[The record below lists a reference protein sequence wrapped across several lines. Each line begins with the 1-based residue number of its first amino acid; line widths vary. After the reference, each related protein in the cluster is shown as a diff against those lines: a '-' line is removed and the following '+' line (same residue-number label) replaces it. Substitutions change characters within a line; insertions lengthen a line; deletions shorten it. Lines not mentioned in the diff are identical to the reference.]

1 MTMDLSKLP
10 PPAVLLKSAQ
20 AQAQCAKL
28 IKSES
33 IELNRGLQ
41 SNVPPLGY
49 VNLLGTDFLR
59 TLMSI
64 DESTWLD
71 GGCGHLRAQVDGA
84 TRYRTWLPR
93 LPSMVAVTTIL
104 DEATISAA
112 AFLGVVYEQLKSA
125 TFSLIR
131 GSVEL
136 LDDGK
141 VTDVALIS
149 DVMGDFAY
157 SQHPDQVLA
166 RYASM
171 LRRGGQAFVYRPCS
185 CNMHVSDGN
194 DQQWSFEELEAWLLS
209 FSGVRTT
216 FTECAFGGRI
226 IHMERLDDP
235 VVVPP
240 LEPLLYIPGNP
251 PIRIFRPATATA
263 RA

>member
-1 MTMDLSKLP
+1 MDLSKLP

-59 TLMSI
+59 TLMSL

-71 GGCGHLRAQVDGA
+71 GGCGHLRAQVDGV
-84 TRYRTWLPR
+84 TRYRAWLPR
-93 LPSMVAVTTIL
+93 LPSMVAVTTIV
-104 DEATISAA
+104 DEETISSA
-112 AFLGVVYEQLKSA
+112 AFLSVVYGQLKST
-125 TFSLIR
+125 TFGLIR

-136 LDDGK
+136 LDGGK
-141 VTDVALIS
+141 VKDVALIS

-157 SQHPDQVLA
+157 SQRPDQVLA
-166 RYASM
+166 KYVSM
-171 LRRGGQAFVYRPCS
+171 LRPGGQAFVYRPCS

-194 DQQWSFEELEAWLLS
+194 DQRWSVEELETWLHR
-209 FSGVRTT
+209 FRGVRIT
-216 FTECAFGGRI
+216 FAECVFGGRVI
-226 IHMERLDDP
+226 RMERLDDP
-235 VVVPP
+235 VDVPP

-251 PIRIFRPATATA
+251 PIRIFRPAIAAA

>member
-71 GGCGHLRAQVDGA
+71 GGCGHLRAQVDGV

-93 LPSMVAVTTIL
+93 LPSMVATTTIL
-104 DEATISAA
+104 DEETISAA

-171 LRRGGQAFVYRPCS
+171 LRRGGQAFLYRPCS

-251 PIRIFRPATATA
+251 PIRIFRPAIAAA

>member
-1 MTMDLSKLP
+1 MDLSKLP
-10 PPAVLLKSAQ
+10 SPAVVLKSPQ

-59 TLMSI
+59 TLMSL

-71 GGCGHLRAQVDGA
+71 GGCGHLRAQVDGV
-84 TRYRTWLPR
+84 TRYRAWLPR

-104 DEATISAA
+104 DEDTLSAA
-112 AFLGVVYEQLKSA
+112 AFLSVVYEQLKSA
-125 TFSLIR
+125 TFALMR

-141 VTDVALIS
+141 VKDVALIS

-166 RYASM
+166 KYVSM

-185 CNMHVSDGN
+185 CNMYVSDGD
-194 DQQWSFEELEAWLLS
+194 DQLWSFKELETWLDS
-209 FSGVRTT
+209 FGGVRTT
-216 FTECAFGGRI
+216 FTECVFGGRLI
-226 IHMERLDDP
+226 RMERLDDP
-235 VVVPP
+235 ADVPP
-240 LEPLLYIPGNP
+240 LELLLYIPGNP
-251 PIRIFRPATATA
+251 PLRIFRPAIAA
-263 RA
+263 GRA

>member
-71 GGCGHLRAQVDGA
+71 GGCGHLRAQVDGV
-84 TRYRTWLPR
+84 TRYRAWLPR
-93 LPSMVAVTTIL
+93 LPSMVAVTTML
-104 DEATISAA
+104 DEETISAA
-112 AFLGVVYEQLKSA
+112 TFLSVVYEQLKSA
-125 TFSLIR
+125 TFALIR

-136 LDDGK
+136 LDDRK
-141 VTDVALIS
+141 VKDVALIS

-166 RYASM
+166 KYVSM
-171 LRRGGQAFVYRPCS
+171 LRPGGQAFVYRPCS

-194 DQQWSFEELEAWLLS
+194 DQRWSFEELERWLHS
-209 FSGVRTT
+209 FGGVRTT
-216 FTECAFGGRI
+216 ITECAFGGRI
-226 IHMERLDDP
+226 IRMERLADP
-235 VVVPP
+235 VDVPA
-240 LEPLLYIPGNP
+240 LELLLYIPGNP
-251 PIRIFRPATATA
+251 PIRIFRPAAA

>member
-20 AQAQCAKL
+20 AQAQCTKL
-28 IKSES
+28 IKSDS

-49 VNLLGTDFLR
+49 ANLLGNEFLR
-59 TLMSI
+59 ALMSL

-71 GGCGHLRAQVDGA
+71 GGCCHLRAQVDCV

-93 LPSMVAVTTIL
+93 LPSMAATTTIL
-104 DEATISAA
+104 DEETISAA

-125 TFSLIR
+125 TFSMIR

-136 LDDGK
+136 LDEGK
-141 VTDVALIS
+141 VKGVALIS

-166 RYASM
+166 KYVSM

-194 DQQWSFEELEAWLLS
+194 DQHWSFEELEAWLRS

-216 FTECAFGGRI
+216 STECAFGGRI

-235 VVVPP
+235 VV
-240 LEPLLYIPGNP
+240 
-251 PIRIFRPATATA
+251 
-263 RA
+263 